1 MHFPLAMM
9 AYNPNCW
16 LMRFHRDEQATAEE
30 LKHTT
35 LATARLRY
43 LFLAAKMVRHA
54 GAVFVPSSDPYTEQ
68 GILARL
74 MNRRHSIVPGGRFAP
89 VVRTPL
95 RL

>member
-1 MHFPLAMM
+1 MM
-9 AYNPNCW
+9 AYNLNCW
-16 LMRFHRDEQATAEE
+16 RMRFHRDEQATAEE

-43 LFLAAKMVRHA
+43 LFLAAQMVRHA
-54 GAVFVPSSDPYTEQ
+54 VFVRSSDPYTEQ

-74 MNRRHSIVPGGRFAP
+74 MNRRRSIVPGGRFAP
-89 VVRTPL
+89 VVPTPL